1 MNARALAV
9 VALVMVPMLALA
21 ERWLLM
27 VPPVNQDV
35 SAAAPPLV
43 EWVRWGVYDTAS
55 ACENELAT
63 MRGATTTEYG
73 QSPDAIAAWRAR
85 CLPASQVPVR

>member
-1 MNARALAV
+1 MSLKWLAV
-9 VALVMVPMLALA
+9 VALVAVPMLAQA

-43 EWVRWGVYDTAS
+43 EWVQWRVYDTAS
-55 ACENELAT
+55 ACEKELAGL
-63 MRGATTTEYG
+63 RGATTTEYG
-73 QSPDAIAAWRAR
+73 QNPDAIAAWRAR
-85 CLPASQVPVR
+85 CLPASEVPVR